1 MRTTKYCFLI
11 FITVILLAICS
22 CTKGGSDLNIEIS
35 PPDKSLVDLASKIYD
50 ETELLELTKF
60 NGSLNELNI
69 KYPIECLR
77 EDNGIY
83 RVSYLGDGSIA
94 IFLFDGSGN
103 RVVGSTYSTQL
114 LKSDF
119 DGLVKGRSLD
129 EVRAIDPNG
138 EYLFLY
144 TGRNDTPKV
153 SSHYTKDGYLITIEY
168 DVSNVI
174 ISINEEL
181 IRKRETRGRF
191 SCLLFLTIRR

>member
-1 MRTTKYCFLI
+1 MRLTKYHSLI
-11 FITVILLAICS
+11 SVILMLFVMCS
-22 CTKGGSDLNIEIS
+22 CVKGGSDLNIEIS
-35 PPDKSLVDLASKIYD
+35 PSDKSLVDLASKIYD

-69 KYPIECLR
+69 KYPIECFR
-77 EDNGIY
+77 ENNGMY
-83 RVSYLGDGSIA
+83 RASYLGDGSIA

-103 RVVGSTYSTQL
+103 KILGSTHSTQL

-119 DGLVKGRSLD
+119 NGLVKGQSLD

-144 TGRNDTPKV
+144 SGRNDIPKV
-153 SSHYTKDGYLITIEY
+153 SSHYTKDGYLINIEY
-168 DVSNVI
+168 DVSHVI

-181 IRKRETRGRF
+181 I
-191 SCLLFLTIRR
+191 

>member
-1 MRTTKYCFLI
+1 MRLTKYFFLI
-11 FITVILLAICS
+11 FLTVMLLTICS

-35 PPDKSLVDLASKIYD
+35 PPDKSLVDLASKTYG
-50 ETELLELTKF
+50 ETELLELMKF
-60 NGSLNELNI
+60 DGLLNELNV

-77 EDNGIY
+77 EDNGMY
-83 RVSYLGDGSIA
+83 RVSYLGDESVV

-103 RVVGSTYSTQL
+103 KLFGRTYSTQL

-119 DGLVKGRSLD
+119 DKLLKGQSLD

-144 TGRNDTPKV
+144 TGRTDTPRV

-168 DVSNVI
+168 NTSNVVTG
-174 ISINEEL
+174 INEEL
-181 IRKRETRGRF
+181 I
-191 SCLLFLTIRR
+191 

>member
-1 MRTTKYCFLI
+1 MRLTKYCSLI
-11 FITVILLAICS
+11 SIIVMLLVLCS
-22 CTKGGSDLNIEIS
+22 CIKGGKLNIEIS
-35 PPDKSLVDLASKIYD
+35 PPDKSLVDLTSKIYD
-50 ETELLELTKF
+50 ETELSELTKF

-77 EDNGIY
+77 EDNGKY

-103 RVVGSTYSTQL
+103 RISGSTYSTKL

-119 DGLVKGRSLD
+119 DGLVKGQSLD

-138 EYLFLY
+138 EYLFLN

-168 DVSNVI
+168 DVSNEI
-174 ISINEEL
+174 ISINGEL
-181 IRKRETRGRF
+181 I
-191 SCLLFLTIRR
+191 

>member
-1 MRTTKYCFLI
+1 MRLTRYYILI
-11 FITVILLAICS
+11 FIIVMLLVICS

-50 ETELLELTKF
+50 ETEVLELMKF

-77 EDNGIY
+77 EDNGMY
-83 RVSYLGDGSIA
+83 RVSYLGDESVV

-103 RVVGSTYSTQL
+103 RLFGSTHSTRL

-119 DGLVKGRSLD
+119 DKLVKGQSLD
-129 EVRAIDPNG
+129 DVRAIDPNG

-168 DVSNVI
+168 DISNVI
-174 ISINEEL
+174 TSMNEKL
-181 IRKRETRGRF
+181 I
-191 SCLLFLTIRR
+191 

>member
-1 MRTTKYCFLI
+1 MLFM
-11 FITVILLAICS
+11 ICS
-22 CTKGGSDLNIEIS
+22 CAKGGSDLNIEIS

-50 ETELLELTKF
+50 ETELLEFMKF
-60 NGSLNELNI
+60 NGSLNELNT

-77 EDNGIY
+77 EDNGMY
-83 RVSYLGDGSIA
+83 RVSYLGDGNLA
-94 IFLFDGSGN
+94 IFLFDSSGN
-103 RVVGSTYSTQL
+103 KLFGSIYSTQS

-119 DGLVKGRSLD
+119 DRLVKGQSLD

-144 TGRNDTPKV
+144 TGRNDAPKV

-174 ISINEEL
+174 TSINEEL
-181 IRKRETRGRF
+181 I
-191 SCLLFLTIRR
+191 

>member
-1 MRTTKYCFLI
+1 MQWGIEVNYAMRLTKYYFLT
-11 FITVILLAICS
+11 FVMVMLLVICS
-22 CTKGGSDLNIEIS
+22 CTKGGSNLNIEIS
-35 PPDKSLVDLASKIYD
+35 PSDKSLVDLASKIYD
-50 ETELLELTKF
+50 ETELLEITKF

-77 EDNGIY
+77 KDNGMY
-83 RVSYLGDGSIA
+83 RVSYLGDVSIA

-103 RVVGSTYSTQL
+103 RISGNIYSTQL

-174 ISINEEL
+174 ISINDEL
-181 IRKRETRGRF
+181 I
-191 SCLLFLTIRR
+191 

>member
-1 MRTTKYCFLI
+1 MRLTKYNFLI
-11 FITVILLAICS
+11 LIIMMLFMICS
-22 CTKGGSDLNIEIS
+22 CAKGGSDLNIEIS

-50 ETELLELTKF
+50 ETELLEFMKF
-60 NGSLNELNI
+60 NGSLNELNT

-77 EDNGIY
+77 EDNGMY
-83 RVSYLGDGSIA
+83 RVSYLGDGNLA
-94 IFLFDGSGN
+94 IFLFDSSGN
-103 RVVGSTYSTQL
+103 KLFGSTYSTQS

-119 DGLVKGRSLD
+119 DRLVKGQSLD

-144 TGRNDTPKV
+144 TGRNDAPKV

-174 ISINEEL
+174 TSINEEL
-181 IRKRETRGRF
+181 I
-191 SCLLFLTIRR
+191 

>member
-1 MRTTKYCFLI
+1 MRLTKYYFLI
-11 FITVILLAICS
+11 FIIVMLLVICS
-22 CTKGGSDLNIEIS
+22 CTKGGSDLNIKIS

-50 ETELLELTKF
+50 ETELLELMKF

-77 EDNGIY
+77 EDNGMY
-83 RVSYLGDGSIA
+83 RVSYLGDESVV

-103 RVVGSTYSTQL
+103 RLFGSTYSTQL

-119 DGLVKGRSLD
+119 DKLVKGQSLD
-129 EVRAIDPNG
+129 KVRAIDPNG
-138 EYLFLY
+138 EYLFIY

-174 ISINEEL
+174 TSMNEKL
-181 IRKRETRGRF
+181 I
-191 SCLLFLTIRR
+191 

>member
-1 MRTTKYCFLI
+1 MRLTKYFFLI
-11 FITVILLAICS
+11 FLTVMLLMICS

-35 PPDKSLVDLASKIYD
+35 PPDKSLVDLASKTYD
-50 ETELLELTKF
+50 EAELLELMKF
-60 NGSLNELNI
+60 DGLLNELNV

-77 EDNGIY
+77 EDNGMY
-83 RVSYLGDGSIA
+83 RVSYLGDESVV

-103 RVVGSTYSTQL
+103 KLFGRTYSTQL

-119 DGLVKGRSLD
+119 DKLLKGQSLD

-144 TGRNDTPKV
+144 TGRNDTPKE
-153 SSHYTKDGYLITIEY
+153 SLHYTKDGYLITIQY
-168 DVSNVI
+168 DASCSI

-181 IRKRETRGRF
+181 I
-191 SCLLFLTIRR
+191 

>member
-1 MRTTKYCFLI
+1 MRFEKFFASIYI
-11 FITVILLAICS
+11 IILLFLLCS
-22 CTKGGSDLNIEIS
+22 CDKGGSDLKIEIS
-35 PPDKSLVDLASKIYD
+35 PSDKSLIYLTSKIYD

-77 EDNGIY
+77 ENNGMY
-83 RVSYLGDGSIA
+83 RVSYLGNESVA
-94 IFLFDGSGN
+94 ILLFDGSGN
-103 RVVGSTYSTQL
+103 KISGSTYITQL
-114 LKSDF
+114 VKSDF
-119 DGLVKGRSLD
+119 DCLAKGQSLD
-129 EVRAIDPNG
+129 EVREIDHNG

-174 ISINEEL
+174 ININEEL
-181 IRKRETRGRF
+181 I
-191 SCLLFLTIRR
+191 

>member
-1 MRTTKYCFLI
+1 MRLTKYFFL
-11 FITVILLAICS
+11 TVMLLMICS

-35 PPDKSLVDLASKIYD
+35 PPDKSLVDLASKTYD
-50 ETELLELTKF
+50 ETELLELMKF
-60 NGSLNELNI
+60 DGLLNELNV

-77 EDNGIY
+77 EDNGMY
-83 RVSYLGDGSIA
+83 RVSYLGDESVV

-103 RVVGSTYSTQL
+103 KLFGRTYSTQL

-119 DGLVKGRSLD
+119 DKLLKGQSLD

-144 TGRNDTPKV
+144 TGKNDTPKE
-153 SSHYTKDGYLITIEY
+153 SLHYTKDGYLITIQY
-168 DVSNVI
+168 DASCSI

-181 IRKRETRGRF
+181 I
-191 SCLLFLTIRR
+191 

>member
-1 MRTTKYCFLI
+1 MRLTKYYSLI
-11 FITVILLAICS
+11 LIIVMLFALCS
-22 CTKGGSDLNIEIS
+22 CTKGERDLNIDIS
-35 PPDKSLVDLASKIYD
+35 PTDKSIVDLASKIYD
-50 ETELLELTKF
+50 ETELLELTEF
-60 NGSLNELNI
+60 NGSLSDLNN

-77 EDNGIY
+77 ENNGIY

-103 RVVGSTYSTQL
+103 RILGSVYSTQL

-119 DGLVKGRSLD
+119 DGLVKGQSLD
-129 EVRAIDPNG
+129 DVRVVDPNG

-181 IRKRETRGRF
+181 I
-191 SCLLFLTIRR
+191 

>member
-1 MRTTKYCFLI
+1 MRLTKYYYLI
-11 FITVILLAICS
+11 SVIVMLLVICS

-50 ETELLELTKF
+50 EAQLLELAKF
-60 NGSLNELNI
+60 KGSMNELNT
-69 KYPIECLR
+69 KYPVECLR
-77 EDNGIY
+77 ENNGTY
-83 RVSYLGDGSIA
+83 RVSYLGDGNITVL
-94 IFLFDGSGN
+94 LFDDSGN
-103 RVVGSTYSTQL
+103 RLLGNIYSTQL

-119 DGLVKGRSLD
+119 DNLKKGQLLN

-144 TGRNDTPKV
+144 AGRNDAPKV

-168 DVSNVI
+168 DVFNVI

-181 IRKRETRGRF
+181 I
-191 SCLLFLTIRR
+191 